1 MRGKVTEE
9 ERVIAKLN
17 EMEDLKGVVGRRLKY
32 LMTINGIDS
41 LNGLAEKSD
50 INVASI
56 SKYINGVS
64 EIRAYNLL
72 KLAETFNVSADYIL
86 GVTNSQNKEGASGDI
101 AEITGL
107 DDIAVRSIVTSTV
120 DENYE
125 EYDALNM
132 FLAQGN
138 EFKRI
143 LRSLD
148 SHHTLMDKAESIA
161 MDVDASLPPESEE
174 YEKLYDEY
182 TLLVK
187 QAEGHKF
194 AAVTALLKMFDDS
207 FEHRY
212 SYQKRKK

>member
-17 EMEDLKGVVGRRLKY
+17 EMEDLKNVVARRLKY

-138 EFKRI
+138 ELKRI

-148 SHHTLMDKAESIA
+148 AHHTLMDKAESIA